1 MKKKEK
7 DMTPNEL
14 KKARRS
20 ALIKAIGGSLL
31 MVALGVLL
39 MLYPGFGTKTVASIL
54 GWTMIA
60 GGAVL
65 ITVSILNWDS
75 LGLPELLIGIAVLA
89 VGIFVVIR
97 PLALVSLF
105 GVIIGVYVGFHG
117 IISVLESLKLKKLGY
132 NFLPNLILG
141 LVMFV
146 LALVLIFVPMSF
158 SHLLMRIVGGFMVV
172 AGLSNLVFRAIASRN
187 LRKPKEKDDDED

>member
-14 KKARRS
+14 KKARRR